1 MIIEERYSKILEIVK
16 EKTRASYDF
25 LAKTLFVSES
35 TIRRDIEAMSEKG
48 MISKIHG
55 GASII
60 EPKTQDSSV
69 YIRENKCQKEEKYI
83 SSIASKLIKEGMSIF
98 LDASTSSSHIIPY
111 LSNYNS
117 ITVVTNGIY
126 TALQVINKTNCE
138 IFLAGGQILK
148 KTNATYGPDVISF
161 INNIT
166 CDIVFFSCKGLDNEG
181 KITEANYLTKGVKS
195 AMIKNAKTKV
205 LLIDSSK
212 FNKRFMLTTCELKDI
227 DYVITDKRPS
237 DEIIEI
243 CKKGNTILLY

>member
-1 MIIEERYSKILEIVK
+1 MNNKAFEIFKKHLKGYEANWLDTYIISVTKDEGVYN
-16 EKTRASYDF
+16 
-25 LAKTLFVSES
+25 
-35 TIRRDIEAMSEKG
+35 
-48 MISKIHG
+48 
-55 GASII
+55 II
-60 EPKTQDSSV
+60 KDTACD
-69 YIRENKCQKEEKYI
+69 NKNP
-83 SSIASKLIKEGMSIF
+83 ASKPFIMHNKFIIF
-98 LDASTSSSHIIPY
+98 DDRTIFTGSANISPSD

-205 LLIDSSK
+205 ILIDSSK

-227 DYVITDKRPS
+227 DYVITDKKPS